1 MFRSRHLKIGG
12 ASLIIK
18 WRVIRDFWSG
28 RLISVDII
36 MIEGNLDES
45 REGGIVVLCRETLKL
60 VVEDIIY
67 LVKI

>member
-18 WRVIRDFWSG
+18 WRVIRDSWSG
-28 RLISVDII
+28 RLISVDIM

-45 REGGIVVLCRETLKL
+45 REGGIVMLWKETSKSR
-60 VVEDIIY
+60 VEDIIY